1 MSSLNKIYCFFSLSF
16 YVKNLHR
23 DIIFPDSSCSSSTC
37 FLMAVSIQLK
47 HSKRTSWLLCDLHF
61 SRKRFCTFRN
71 GLITYIILN
80 TSNNTKFI
88 NIGLSSIITHSR
100 R

>member
-1 MSSLNKIYCFFSLSF
+1 MLRTFIGTLY
-16 YVKNLHR
+16 
-23 DIIFPDSSCSSSTC
+23 FPDSSCSCSSSTC
-37 FLMAVSIQLK
+37 FLIAISMQLK
-47 HSKRTSWLLCDLHF
+47 HSKRTSCLLCDLHF

-80 TSNNTKFI
+80 TSS
-88 NIGLSSIITHSR
+88 LSSIITHSR